1 MFAVDHE
8 GKFPD
13 NLAEIYPKYISTPK
27 TFICPS
33 TKVSEKEVKKNFNA
47 CYDYVSGMTEKYP
60 EDCILVYDKEE
71 NHKGEGKNVC
81 FVSGSVKW
89 IPREEWAKIY
99 QQHQDSIEAYK
110 IEEERYNEINKI
122 IAEQNRILLEEY
134 RRLHP
139 NYFPSAP

>member
-1 MFAVDHE
+1 MSNLKQIGLGLLMFAEDHQR
-8 GKFPD
+8 KFPD
-13 NLAEIYPKYISTPK
+13 NLSEIYPKYISTLT

-33 TKVSEKEVKKNFNA
+33 TKISEKEVIRKNFNV
-47 CYDYVSGMTEKYP
+47 CYDYVSGITEEYP

-71 NHKGEGKNVC
+71 NHKGEGRNVC

-99 QQHQDSIEAYK
+99 QQHQSSIEAYK
-110 IEEERYNEINKI
+110 DVDKI
-122 IAEQNRILLEEY
+122 IKETY
-134 RRLHP
+134 RKLYP